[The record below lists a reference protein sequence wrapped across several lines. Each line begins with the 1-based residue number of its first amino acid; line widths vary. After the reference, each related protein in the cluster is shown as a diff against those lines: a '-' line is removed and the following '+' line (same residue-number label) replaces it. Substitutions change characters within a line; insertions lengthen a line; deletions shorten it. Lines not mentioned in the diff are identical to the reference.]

1 MPEVDN
7 NYIEINKHP
16 HRQVLIT
23 EDTLSDIADAIRDT
37 TLKNYSFKP
46 NQFSKEIIKMNEFIG
61 GEYDGEV
68 DLSVEE
74 KDVNFYDYDGIR
86 VYSYTKD
93 QFLELSAMPDNPS
106 NNFLTVHLSIA
117 QGWNWSLSDAQ
128 DYVQNYDKLDIGQMY
143 NADGGAIEIDVIFP
157 ENYTNPTISFNIIA
171 ADVGNSQPIQ
181 VWDEENNTVYYNSQR
196 TSSQVFSQNINNEKI
211 L

>member
-93 QFLELSAMPDNPS
+93 
-106 NNFLTVHLSIA
+106 
-117 QGWNWSLSDAQ
+117 
-128 DYVQNYDKLDIGQMY
+128 
-143 NADGGAIEIDVIFP
+143 
-157 ENYTNPTISFNIIA
+157 
-171 ADVGNSQPIQ
+171 
-181 VWDEENNTVYYNSQR
+181 
-196 TSSQVFSQNINNEKI
+196 
-211 L
+211 